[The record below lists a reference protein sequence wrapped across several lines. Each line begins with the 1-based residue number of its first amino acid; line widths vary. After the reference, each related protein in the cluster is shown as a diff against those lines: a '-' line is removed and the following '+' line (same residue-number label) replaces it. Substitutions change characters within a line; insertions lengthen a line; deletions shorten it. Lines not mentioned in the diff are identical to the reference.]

1 MQLFFVNLGY
11 SVTFLS
17 LQPSN
22 VPGRRFEQM
31 ERMKAKKFLAGT
43 ILVVLT
49 AFIAGCHQTSDGY
62 RGYSR
67 GYGTYRDGTYR
78 DGTYR
83 DGFRDGRV
91 YERRTDDR
99 YGRYRDYHRD
109 GWYR

>member
-11 SVTFLS
+11 FVTFIP

-22 VPGRRFEQM
+22 IPGRRFEQM
-31 ERMKAKKFLAGT
+31 ERMKTKKILAGT
-43 ILVVLT
+43 ILVVLM
-49 AFIAGCHQTSDGY
+49 AIVAGCHQTSDGY

-67 GYGTYRDGTYR
+67 GYGTYRDATYRNGTYR
-78 DGTYR
+78 DGIYR

-99 YGRYRDYHRD
+99 RDYRDR
-109 GWYR
+109 WYR